1 MFETN
6 NNDITYRTKQEI
18 LDAAKYRGKPGRPAK
33 INEPCTARNIR
44 IPDRVWDKILVPKS
58 DHVRDA
64 LEKITNNENKVSI
77 DKLSKS

>member
-6 NNDITYRTKQEI
+6 NNEIKYRTKQEI

-33 INEPCTARNIR
+33 IKEPSTARNIR
-44 IPDRVWDKILVPKS
+44 IPDRVWDKIPVPKS

-64 LEKITNNENKVSI
+64 LEKITDNDNKS
-77 DKLSKS
+77 S